1 MYNRLTIQNP
11 EIRARY
17 EFMMD
22 TVYAFGDKALDM
34 INTGDVEVFIKPDQT
49 KVTTVDKKLNRLF
62 IERVEDRNKSD
73 IVWGEEEINEER
85 KIELI
90 NNRWLWL
97 IDPIDGTSGFW
108 RSYQNKRFKENTS
121 TIMITGFAPGET
133 TPTMSVIHN
142 PFQDQKVTISA
153 VGGFSFYQTENALM
167 PKMLLLDRANA
178 PIRLQDV
185 RRYEQTDWRDATP
198 ELSNF
203 RQIVPYARSV
213 DHQLFMGSVA
223 LGDVDVSL
231 FPGPSNAHDVA
242 PGALILHN
250 AGGYV
255 RTFGKEKYNYHEVDW
270 RKNDIEGTV
279 GTVHPILGYNVV
291 KKVLEQ
297 NALAAEVTPRA
308 A

>member
-11 EIRARY
+11 EIRTRY
-17 EFMMD
+17 EFMMS
-22 TVYAFGDKALDM
+22 TVQALGDKALDM
-34 INTGDVEVFIKPDQT
+34 INAGNVEVFEKPDLT
-49 KVTTVDKKLNRLF
+49 KVTTVDKELNRLF
-62 IERVEDRNKSD
+62 IDWAEARDSSD
-73 IVWGEEEINEER
+73 VVWGEEEINEER

-90 NNRWLWL
+90 KGRWLWL

-108 RSYQNKRFKENTS
+108 RSYENKRFKENTS
-121 TIMITGFAPGET
+121 TVMITGFAPGET

-153 VGGFSFYQTENALM
+153 VGGFSFYQTEDAPM
-167 PKMLLLDRANA
+167 PKMLLLDRAAA
-178 PIRLQDV
+178 PKRIHDV
-185 RRYEQTDWRDATP
+185 RRYEQTSWRESTP
-198 ELSNF
+198 DLTDF
-203 RQIVPYARSV
+203 RYVVPYARLV

-255 RTFGKEKYNYHEVDW
+255 RTFGKEKYNYREVDW
-270 RKNDIEGTV
+270 RQNNIEGTV
-279 GTVHPILGYNVV
+279 GTIHPILGYNVV
-291 KKVLEQ
+291 KEVLQQ
-297 NALAAEVTPRA
+297 NERLVEKAKAA
-308 A
+308 